1 MDINTFESG
10 LKDKIAMVDFGASWC
25 GPCRKIEPII
35 EAIKEKYRDRAQV
48 VRVDINTQPSLA
60 SNYMVQ
66 SIPTLIFF
74 DHGHEVTRLIGLQS
88 EQIIDEKMNALLTGT
103 LH

>member
-25 GPCRKIEPII
+25 VPCRKIEPII
-35 EAIKEKYRDRAQV
+35 EAMRVKYRDRAHV
-48 VRVDINTQPSLA
+48 VKVDINTEASLA
-60 SNYMVQ
+60 STYMVQ

-74 DHGHEVTRLIGLQS
+74 DHGREVTRLIGLQS
-88 EQIIDEKMNALLTGT
+88 RATIEDNLNALLTAA
-103 LH
+103 H